1 MLYLLVNK
9 KVWIMI
15 DILDIKT
22 VKSMVIS
29 LFKEGLKRDIDRAI
43 ERLQQRLQKGEY
55 DIQVDFLNGN
65 KTTIFFKDISLDIVS
80 AQASKIPIDVLHTEV
95 EKRLLA
101 AGYSRATIEDENLIL
116 DLNISNEVL
125 MNALTV

>member
-1 MLYLLVNK
+1 
-9 KVWIMI
+9 MI

-22 VKSMVIS
+22 VKLMVVS
-29 LFKEGLKRDIDRAI
+29 LFKEGLKRDIERSI

-55 DIQVDFLNGN
+55 ELQVDFLNGN

-80 AQASKIPIDVLHTEV
+80 AQTSKIPLDVLHTEV

-101 AGYSRATIEDENLIL
+101 AGYSRASIENDSLTL
-116 DLNISNEVL
+116 DINISNEVL
-125 MNALTV
+125 MTAIAM